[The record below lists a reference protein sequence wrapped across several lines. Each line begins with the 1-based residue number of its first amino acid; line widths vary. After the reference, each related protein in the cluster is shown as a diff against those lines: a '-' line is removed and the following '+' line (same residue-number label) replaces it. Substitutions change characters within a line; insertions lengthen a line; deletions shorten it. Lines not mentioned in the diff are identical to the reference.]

1 MTLIDSLRHLGLSA
15 PDARSD
21 AELVAQY
28 VRTRD
33 EGAFAELLRR
43 HGPTVYGVCRRVVGN
58 GPDAD
63 DAFQAVFLVLAR
75 KAGTIG
81 EPGLV
86 GNWLY
91 GVAVRT
97 ANKARIMNAKEA
109 NRRRLPPV
117 PLNDYP
123 ASTANTADTDTFAVI
138 DAELAALPD
147 RYRAAFVTC
156 VLNDR
161 SRSEAARELGW
172 PEGTVAARLAKARE
186 LLATRLSKR
195 GVTLA
200 VGAVAAVAVPM
211 ATASDTLNAVRELL
225 AVGTASAVAPA
236 AQTLSDEVVKTMT
249 TSFPKWLAIA
259 AVMAVTLTVG
269 GAVLLA
275 AGAGKPPVR
284 EASRAKA
291 PVPKDGPRE
300 WKEAKPIQ
308 FDPHPHGD
316 RITGVAF
323 SPDGKFIAVAVGDQ
337 VRLLDA
343 ITRKQVN
350 EHALTAKV
358 PATITSV
365 AFSPKGDRLAMT
377 ARDFVFVY
385 SKLGKSPSG
394 SSDRDWKMEGFDPH
408 QVMWFTDK
416 DGGEHLV
423 ATNGMETRHRDPKG
437 KEQAYQGWGVFKHQ
451 PCVLAAVPGKN
462 GWLMQFDN
470 DKDPRG
476 TADFWLWT
484 PTDIE
489 RCRRLTGH
497 IYRPECG
504 AVSGDGK
511 VIITG
516 DGACHVVVWD
526 GETFEKKAVV
536 KCEGGVKS
544 VAITQD
550 GKTTAVFHGI
560 GHAPKNA
567 LPGARPDTTNVTCD
581 LMVTLYDTAALAKSD
596 KAGPKPLLSWKT
608 DKPLPGG
615 RGGPVSLAFSPDGRT
630 LLAAFADPFTD
641 PKTAGDERSMGMR
654 VWEWVP
660 KN

>member
-1 MTLIDSLRHLGLSA
+1 MTIADSLRHLGLSA
-15 PDARSD
+15 PDARPD
-21 AELVAQY
+21 GELVGRY

-97 ANKARIMNAKEA
+97 ANKARVMNAKEA
-109 NRRRLPPV
+109 NRRRQPPGR
-117 PLNDYP
+117 LNDYP
-123 ASTANTADTDTFAVI
+123 AAAADLAAADTFAVI

-147 RYRAAFVTC
+147 RYRAVFVTC
-156 VLNDR
+156 VLNGR

-172 PEGTVAARLAKARE
+172 PEGTVAARVAKARE
-186 LLATRLSKR
+186 LLAARLGKR

-200 VGAVAAVAVPM
+200 VGAFAAVAVPP
-211 ATASDTLNAVRELL
+211 ATASDALNAVRELL
-225 AVGTASAVAPA
+225 AIGTASATAPA
-236 AQTLSDEVVKTMT
+236 AQSLSDEVVKTMT
-249 TSFPKWLAIA
+249 TSYAKWLAVA
-259 AVMAVTLTVG
+259 GVLAVALTIG
-269 GAVLLA
+269 GALLLA
-275 AGAGKPPVR
+275 AGTGKQSPVR
-284 EASRAKA
+284 ASFNA
-291 PVPKDGPRE
+291 PVPKETTRE
-300 WKEAKPIQ
+300 WQEGKPIR
-308 FDPHPHGD
+308 FDPDPHGD
-316 RITGVAF
+316 RITGVTC
-323 SPDGKFIAVAVGDQ
+323 SPDGKFIAVAVGNQ

-343 ITRKQVN
+343 TTRKQVN
-350 EHALTAKV
+350 EHALTAKN

-365 AFSPKGDRLAMT
+365 AFNPKGDRLAVT
-377 ARDFVFVY
+377 AKDFVFLY
-385 SKLGKSPSG
+385 SELGKSPSV
-394 SSDRDWKMEGFDPH
+394 SSDRSWKVEGFDPH
-408 QVMWFTDK
+408 QVIWFAGK

-423 ATNGMETRHRDPKG
+423 ATNGAETRHRDPKE
-437 KEQAYQGWGVFKHQ
+437 KEQAYKGWAVFRHQ
-451 PCVLAAVPGKN
+451 SCVLAAVPGKN

-470 DKDPRG
+470 DKEERG

-484 PTDIE
+484 PADVE

-497 IYRPECG
+497 PYRQECG

-511 VIITG
+511 VIVTG
-516 DGACHVVVWD
+516 DGAGHVVVWD

-536 KCEGGVKS
+536 ECAGGVKAI
-544 VAITQD
+544 AITQD

-567 LPGARPDTTNVTCD
+567 VPGVRPDTANVTID
-581 LMVTLYDTAALAKSD
+581 LIVTLYDTAALAKSD

-615 RGGPVSLAFSPDGRT
+615 RGGPVSLAFSPDGMT
-630 LLAAFADPFTD
+630 LLAAFGDPYID
-641 PKTAGDERSMGMR
+641 PKTAGDERSMGVR

-660 KN
+660 KK